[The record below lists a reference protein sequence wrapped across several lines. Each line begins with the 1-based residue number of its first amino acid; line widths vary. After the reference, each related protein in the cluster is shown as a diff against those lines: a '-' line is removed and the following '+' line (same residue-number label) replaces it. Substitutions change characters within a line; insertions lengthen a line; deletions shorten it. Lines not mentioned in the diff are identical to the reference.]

1 MQFASG
7 RGTSSSGIVVV
18 VVLVALAILAGA
30 LAFRSQ
36 PFTSWG
42 FDFFGLLTHSRDQH
56 VASHNS
62 ETADSISIRFC
73 EPPKATVA
81 SLPPEKP
88 PCRPGHP
95 GSYPAPA
102 WPA

>member
-18 VVLVALAILAGA
+18 DVLVALAILAGA

-56 VASHNS
+56 VHPTTLKLRTRPLSASVNPRRPRWLH
-62 ETADSISIRFC
+62 F
-73 EPPKATVA
+73 PP
-81 SLPPEKP
+81 
-88 PCRPGHP
+88 
-95 GSYPAPA
+95 
-102 WPA
+102 